1 MESSFYME
9 LELKTVYLLLGS
21 NLGDR
26 EGLIRKAISS
36 IGDKI
41 GTIVS
46 VSSFYETAAWG
57 NEDQP
62 SFLNVAVGV
71 ETTKTAHQVLDKTLQ
86 IEEDLG
92 RVRLEKWGAR
102 LIDIDIILYGEE
114 VVNDGERLQ
123 VPHPRMQDRKFVLEP
138 LAEIAGEVRHPLLQQ
153 NISTI
158 LSLLKDNLE
167 VFKIL

>member
-102 LIDIDIILYGEE
+102 LIDIDITLYGEE

>member
-1 MESSFYME
+1 MESSFYMG

-36 IGDKI
+36 IGDEI

-92 RVRLEKWGAR
+92 RIRLEKWGAR
-102 LIDIDIILYGEE
+102 LIDIDIVLYGEE
-114 VVNDGERLQ
+114 VVNDAERLQ
-123 VPHPRMQDRKFVLEP
+123 IPHPRMQDRKFVLEP

-167 VFKIL
+167 VSKIL

>member
-26 EGLIRKAISS
+26 EGLIHRAISR
-36 IGDKI
+36 IGDEI
-41 GTIVS
+41 GTVVS
-46 VSSFYETAAWG
+46 VSSLYETAAWG

-71 ETTKTAHQVLDKTLQ
+71 ETSMTGHQVLERILE
-86 IEEDLG
+86 IEEELG
-92 RVRLEKWGAR
+92 RIRQEKWGAR
-102 LIDIDIILYGEE
+102 LIDIDIVLYGQE
-114 VVNDGERLQ
+114 VIDDGDRLQ

-138 LAEIAGEVRHPLLQQ
+138 LAEIAGGIEHPLLQQ

-158 LSLLKDNLE
+158 LALLKDNLE
-167 VFKIL
+167 VFKIV

>member
-1 MESSFYME
+1 ME

-26 EGLIRKAISS
+26 EGLIRRAISR
-36 IGDKI
+36 IGDEI
-41 GTIVS
+41 GTVVS
-46 VSSFYETAAWG
+46 VSSLYETAAWG

-71 ETTKTAHQVLDKTLQ
+71 ETSMTGQQVLERILE
-86 IEEDLG
+86 IEEELG
-92 RVRLEKWGAR
+92 RIRQEKWGAR
-102 LIDIDIILYGEE
+102 LIDIDIVLYGQE
-114 VVNDGERLQ
+114 VIDDGDRLQ

-138 LAEIAGEVRHPLLQQ
+138 LAEIAGGIEHPLLQQ

-158 LSLLKDNLE
+158 LALLKDNLE
-167 VFKIL
+167 VFKIV

>member
-36 IGDKI
+36 ISDEI

-62 SFLNVAVGV
+62 SFLNVAIGV
-71 ETTKTAHQVLDKTLQ
+71 ETTMTAHGVLERTLK
-86 IEEDLG
+86 IEEELG
-92 RVRLEKWGAR
+92 RLRQEKWGAR
-102 LIDIDIILYGEE
+102 LIDIDIILYGQE
-114 VVNDGERLQ
+114 VIDDGERLQ

-138 LAEIAGEVRHPLLQQ
+138 LAEIAGGIEHP
-153 NISTI
+153 
-158 LSLLKDNLE
+158 
-167 VFKIL
+167 